1 MAKKYTGSLTLEWY
15 NKHKALLIQSDQN
28 IISNTEQK
36 APSINWINK
45 DDALFYQIV
54 DDDGKG
60 LAPYWVNRNDIRVKE
75 ARPLIHQKTYQAVP
89 KSKSGTL
96 PGMIEEWKIIESKN
110 EVPDVRNILIK
121 GDNLLALNTLRKLFE
136 NKPEEE
142 KIKCIYID
150 PPYNTGAA
158 FENYEDN
165 LAHSEWLTLMRDR
178 LVILKEL
185 LREDGTIFISID
197 NNEASY
203 LQVLMDSIFG
213 RENRKNIVTLKRGS
227 VTGAKVINPGLVNIS
242 EFILIYSKNPAMWK
256 PNRIFKSK
264 ARDDRYNVFIPNI
277 NDSYSKWKFIPLL
290 EAFSIKHDI
299 DKRSLKSHFGETF
312 DLELDAFVYE
322 NSSSVIQFASL
333 DENSISKD
341 AVELKRKSLANPTH
355 VYKLE
360 REGKKPYFIVK
371 GKLILFASDR
381 LQTIDG
387 KLTFSEPATDIWDD
401 VLPNDLHNEGGVEFR
416 KGKKPEKL
424 IQRIFQMAT
433 DEGDTILD
441 CFGGSGTSFAVAQ
454 KMNRKW
460 IGIEIGEH
468 ATTHIIPRLKS
479 VLIGEDQS
487 GISKDNNWSG
497 GGAFKYFVL
506 GPSIIDT
513 TKSNYGDFNWQLGKE
528 FIQRSLLNSYDYTV
542 SDDLELF
549 NNELFIDTHNMP
561 TIGQQSINKKLFI
574 GIASLCE
581 PTGRNSIME
590 YSEIKMLYEKIR
602 KKCQPEFITLFTNR
616 GIEIAYESKPDDLE
630 IIKVPHAIFADLE
643 K

>member
-15 NKHKALLIQSDQN
+15 NKHKALLTQSEQN
-28 IISNTEQK
+28 DIFNAEQK

-45 DDALFYQIV
+45 DDALFYQII
-54 DDDGKG
+54 DDEGKG

-75 ARPLIHQKTYQAVP
+75 ARPLIHQKTFQAVP

-110 EVPDVRNILIK
+110 ELPDVGNILIK

-158 FENYEDN
+158 FENYDDN

-178 LVILKEL
+178 LEILKDL

-197 NNEASY
+197 NNEVSY
-203 LQVLMDSIFG
+203 LQILMDSIFG
-213 RENRKNIVTLKRGS
+213 RENKKNIVTLKRGS

-242 EFILIYSKNPAMWK
+242 EFILIYSKNPAKWK

-264 ARDDRYNVFIPNI
+264 ERDDRYNVFIPNI
-277 NDSYSKWKFIPLL
+277 NDIYSKWKFIPLL
-290 EAFSIKHDI
+290 EAFALKNSI
-299 DKRSLKSHFGETF
+299 DKRSIKSHFGESF
-312 DLELDAFVYE
+312 EHELDSFVYE

-333 DENSISKD
+333 DENSISKG
-341 AVELKRKSLANPTH
+341 AVELKKKSIANPTH

-360 REGKKPYFIVK
+360 REGKRPYFIVK

-387 KLTFSEPATDIWDD
+387 NLTFSEPATDIWDD
-401 VLPNDLHNEGGVEFR
+401 VLPNDLHNEGGVDFR

-441 CFGGSGTSFAVAQ
+441 CFGGSGTSFAVAH

-460 IGIEIGEH
+460 IGIEIGDH
-468 ATTHIIPRLKS
+468 ATTHIVPRLKS
-479 VLIGEDQS
+479 VLNGEDQS
-487 GISKDNNWSG
+487 GISKDSNWSG

-513 TKSNYGDFNWQLGKE
+513 TKSNYGDFNWHLGKE
-528 FIQRSLLNSYDYTV
+528 FIQRSLLNSYDFTIIE
-542 SDDLELF
+542 DQELF
-549 NNELFIDTHNMP
+549 NTELFMENQKTPI
-561 TIGQQSINKKLFI
+561 IGMQLINKKLFI
-574 GIASLCE
+574 AIASLSD
-581 PTGRNSIME
+581 PSGKNDIMN
-590 YSEIKMLYEKIR
+590 YSEIKMLYDNVRR
-602 KKCQPEFITLFTNR
+602 KYQPELITLFTNR
-616 GIEIAYESKPDDLE
+616 GIEIAYESKPEDLE
-630 IIKVPHAIFADLE
+630 IIKVPHAIFAELE